1 MKRIQIMG
9 CSGAG
14 KSTLA
19 RKLGEITGLPV
30 IHIDRLFW
38 KSGWV
43 ESTKEEI
50 DQKILRAASEPRW
63 ILDGN
68 YSRTL
73 QLRLDRC
80 DMVIYLDFPRL
91 FCIWSVLRRYLQNKG
106 QIRPDMA
113 EGCPE
118 KIDLEFLH
126 WVWTYNRK
134 HRDKFLEMLGQM
146 PEEKVVILKNRREIA
161 KFLEGFQSDKNLA
174 PEKWL

>member
-1 MKRIQIMG
+1 MERIQIMG

-19 RKLGEITGLPV
+19 RKLGDITGLPV

-38 KSGWV
+38 KNGWV
-43 ESTKEEI
+43 ESAKAEI
-50 DQKILRAASEPRW
+50 DEKILKAASENKW

-73 QLRLDRC
+73 QARLDRC
-80 DMVIYLDFPRL
+80 DMVIYLDFPRW
-91 FCIWSVLRRYLQNKG
+91 FCILSAICRYLKNAG

-118 KIDLEFLH
+118 KIDWEFLC
-126 WVWTYNRK
+126 WIWTYNGK
-134 HRDKFLEMLGQM
+134 HREKFLEMLGCM
-146 PEEKVVILKNRREIA
+146 PEEKVVVLKNRREVNR
-161 KFLEGFQSDKNLA
+161 FVNQWRENNGTTD
-174 PEKWL
+174 

>member
-1 MKRIQIMG
+1 MERIQIMG

-19 RKLGEITGLPV
+19 RCLGEKTGLPV
-30 IHIDRLFW
+30 VHIDRLFW

-43 ESTKEEI
+43 ESTKAEI
-50 DQKILRAASEPRW
+50 DEKILKEVSEEKW

-73 QLRLDRC
+73 QARLDRC
-80 DMVIYLDFPRL
+80 DMVVYLDFPRW
-91 FCIWSVLRRYLQNKG
+91 FCILSVIRRCLENAG

-118 KIDLEFLH
+118 KIDWEFLR
-126 WVWTYNRK
+126 WIWTYNGK
-134 HRDKFLEMLGQM
+134 HRAKFLEMLGQM
-146 PEEKVVILKNRREIA
+146 PKEKVVILNNRREVNRFVENF
-161 KFLEGFQSDKNLA
+161 K
-174 PEKWL
+174 

>member
-1 MKRIQIMG
+1 MERIQIMG

-19 RKLGEITGLPV
+19 RNLGEKTGLPV

-43 ESTKEEI
+43 ESTKDEI
-50 DQKILRAASEPRW
+50 DEKILREVSKDRW

-73 QLRLDRC
+73 QARLDRC
-80 DMVIYLDFPRL
+80 DLVIYLDFPRW
-91 FCIWSVLRRYLQNKG
+91 FCILSVVRRYLQNKG

-118 KIDLEFLH
+118 KIDWEFLR
-126 WVWTYNRK
+126 WIWTYNKQHRK
-134 HRDKFLEMLGQM
+134 KFLEMLGQL
-146 PEEKVVILKNRREIA
+146 PEEKVIIFKNRREVQQ
-161 KFLEGFQSDKNLA
+161 FLKTVEL
-174 PEKWL
+174 

>member
-1 MKRIQIMG
+1 MERIQIMG

-19 RKLGEITGLPV
+19 RNLANITGLPV
-30 IHIDRLFW
+30 VHIDRLFW

-43 ESTKEEI
+43 ESTKAEI
-50 DQKILRAASEPRW
+50 DSKILTAVDEPKW

-73 QLRLDRC
+73 QARLDRC
-80 DMVIYLDFPRL
+80 DMVVYLDFPRW
-91 FCIWSVLRRYLQNKG
+91 FCILSVVRRYLQNAG

-118 KIDLEFLH
+118 KIDREFLH
-126 WVWTYNRK
+126 WIWTYNGK
-134 HRDKFLEMLGQM
+134 HRDKFLKMLDEM
-146 PEEKVVILKNRREIA
+146 PEEKVVILKNRREVNRFVNQFGENYDA
-161 KFLEGFQSDKNLA
+161 RN
-174 PEKWL
+174 

>member
-1 MKRIQIMG
+1 MERIQIMG

-19 RKLGEITGLPV
+19 RKLGDITGLPV

-43 ESTKEEI
+43 ESTKAEI
-50 DQKILRAASEPRW
+50 DGKILAVVDEQKW

-73 QLRLDRC
+73 QVRLDRC
-80 DMVIYLDFPRL
+80 DLVIYLDFPRW
-91 FCIWSVLRRYLQNKG
+91 FCILSVVRRYLQNAG

-118 KIDLEFLH
+118 KIDREFIN
-126 WVWTYNRK
+126 WIWTYNGK
-134 HRDKFLEMLGQM
+134 HRDKFLKMLGSM
-146 PEEKVVILKNRREIA
+146 PEEKVVSLKNRREVNRFVNQFGGNYG
-161 KFLEGFQSDKNLA
+161 KTN
-174 PEKWL
+174 